1 MFKHNII
8 VCTASYCPVIFQCN
22 SNHGNGKTNNC
33 EIFFKLVAGCFR
45 ICMSLHS
52 DWFRRVSSRFLM
64 VCLTIYLV
72 QWKLKATHLIKTNQ
86 KRRQHKISKIYLIG
100 NCGANVFVLCALQQ
114 FRSEDGLKN
123 RLGRKADNFI
133 ACTDH
138 LHSLRFFIRHIVFLI
153 LFQNI
158 KPACQFCLFSLFA
171 PIYYSLSQNISQQLF
186 FSISIAFKS
195 GSHGNLNSSFS

>member
-22 SNHGNGKTNNC
+22 SNHGNAKTNNC

-138 LHSLRFFIRHIVFLI
+138 LHSLRFFIRFSNLVSKYKACMPILLVFLVCTYLLQSLSKHISVAI
-153 LFQNI
+153 LFYFHCI
-158 KPACQFCLFSLFA
+158 
-171 PIYYSLSQNISQQLF
+171 
-186 FSISIAFKS
+186 
-195 GSHGNLNSSFS
+195 